1 MTDFIEVFDF
11 VINMIYTGCMLIS
24 VKLLIIYDSSLMEI
38 NINDCWKTLGSIV
51 LAGSEVVSISAL
63 VGNFIVAL

>member
-38 NINDCWKTLGSIV
+38 NINDC
-51 LAGSEVVSISAL
+51 
-63 VGNFIVAL
+63 